1 MMRRG
6 MAATL
11 AAAAATIALAIPT
24 GAAAAVDPEA
34 CTAEVAYDP
43 SIPTFAQYAADKGL
57 QNPSLGGFETGVKT
71 SGASMR
77 HESAELYGYEEA
89 IAAATAAN
97 PRVRVSVKSMG
108 KTVEGRD
115 FQYSVIGTPAH
126 MARLEADAGFWRG
139 VRAGTITESSAL
151 ATLRAGDPPA
161 AFGWITETPHG
172 NEPAGGEASM
182 RMLYELAA
190 RTDCANARRLQTMD
204 FFIDPARNPDGRD
217 NNTRTTGWGFDPN
230 RDLMY
235 QTQDVNKVPMNIVD
249 EYPGLFFI
257 DAHQQS
263 SGYFF
268 PPNEDPVHHEISHFS
283 LDEIQNV
290 IGPALQNRFNDQSLQ
305 YRNYNDYDLFTPEYG
320 DSVPS
325 LILGAAGMTYEKGTS
340 ENYGKQVYDHYLA
353 MDETANVVSKE
364 EPALAEGWVKQW
376 TEATD
381 QGADCELQ
389 PNELVSPLHDT
400 IEQQPDVAICG
411 YYFKPGKH
419 SGDTAHVIKLLQG
432 RGVHVYQ
439 LTDAVTVEG
448 AHDWGTG
455 EARTAT
461 KTETLPAGTLWIPT
475 SQTMKH
481 WIDATLEEDP
491 YIPYAYYYDVV
502 DWAFS
507 QLGDLAGNGQ
517 LQSALP
523 AETSM
528 TEVSSP
534 SLGGIEE
541 AGSPVYA
548 FATDSTEGLGLV
560 TELLTK
566 GATVYR
572 SKSAFTWGGTK
583 YPTGTALLSA
593 STLSANSIDLEALA
607 QGRETPVLGLTS
619 FPPVERYAM
628 VKPKIAVWT
637 SAAELPPNPLYGGG
651 KDGKGHCES
660 KYTSYCEM
668 LFTLAEQDDIPLSLL
683 TPITTTEIS
692 EGVLVSGGYTAL
704 VSNNTALAATGT
716 PTPPATALQTFVNGG
731 GIYVAY
737 GANGATSMR
746 NAGISKLNVSATTTW
761 NAHCPDSTNP
771 AEAGSLRT
779 PGTTFS
785 ATFNTADPVA
795 WGFDEGGYIYRDAS
809 NSSTTADPVLDPASL
824 TGEGV
829 ILNATAAV
837 TYGEHAYGY
846 QCNAL
851 GAERLPG
858 RPYVVDQPFGA
869 GHAVVIGS
877 DPYFRA
883 WNSGAQR
890 LVLNAILYPS
900 GSPVSGSFARVALS
914 RKTNGDAAPVPSG
927 AAKPLPKKALPK
939 VKSRPVKGT
948 HDPLADVLITVKA
961 TQLGTLKK
969 VVAAAKL
976 PAKVSG
982 RVKWEKGPGKG
993 QASLRIVGAS
1003 AFARD
1008 EPGDPSTKGTQL
1020 WIYNDLELR
1029 PTWAWRVIH
1038 GLVAKNLRTYT
1049 HRI

>member
-1 MMRRG
+1 MKSRVSKMTRRG
-6 MAATL
+6 L
-11 AAAAATIALAIPT
+11 AATIAATVATIALVAPG
-24 GAAAAVDPEA
+24 GAAGAVDPEG
-34 CTAEVAYDP
+34 CTAEVSYDP
-43 SIPTFAQYAADKGL
+43 SVPTFAQYAAEKGL
-57 QNPSLGGFETGVKT
+57 TNNTLGGFATGT
-71 SGASMR
+71 ANR
-77 HESAELYGYEEA
+77 HLSAELYGYEEA
-89 IAAATAAN
+89 IAAATASN
-97 PRVRVSVKSMG
+97 PRVRVAVKSMG
-108 KTVEGRD
+108 STVEGRP
-115 FQYSVIGTPAH
+115 FQYSVIATPSH
-126 MARLEADAGFWRG
+126 MAHLEADAGFWRG
-139 VRAGTITESSAL
+139 VRAGTISESSAL
-151 ATLRAGDPPA
+151 GTLGAADPPA

-217 NNTRTTGWGFDPN
+217 NNTRTTAWAFDPN

-235 QTQDVNKVPMNIVD
+235 QTQDVNSEPLDIID
-249 EYPGLFFI
+249 EYPSLFFI

-283 LDEIQNV
+283 LDEIQKV
-290 IGPALQNRFNDQSLQ
+290 IGPALQSRFNDQSLQ

-325 LILGAAGMTYEKGTS
+325 LILGAAGMTYEKGSS
-340 ENYGKQVYDHYLA
+340 EIYGKQVYDHYLA

-376 TEATD
+376 TEAAA
-381 QGADCELQ
+381 QGSDCELQ
-389 PNELVSPLHDT
+389 PNELVSPLHET
-400 IEQQPDVAICG
+400 IEQQPDISICG

-419 SGDTAHVIKLLQG
+419 SGDTAHVLKLLQG

-439 LTDAVTVEG
+439 LTSAVTVSG

-455 EARTAT
+455 EGRSAT
-461 KTETLPAGTLWIPT
+461 RTETLPAGTLWIPT

-491 YIPYAYYYDVV
+491 YIPYPYYYDVV

-517 LQSALP
+517 LQAALP
-523 AETSM
+523 AETAM
-528 TEVSSP
+528 TEVAEP
-534 SLGGIEE
+534 SLGGVEE

-548 FATDSTEGLGLV
+548 FPTDSTEALGLV
-560 TELLTK
+560 TELLAE
-566 GATVYR
+566 GATIYR
-572 SKSAFTWGGTK
+572 GATAFNWGGTK
-583 YPTGTALLSA
+583 FPTGTAMVAA
-593 STLSANSIDLEALA
+593 SSLSANSIDLEAKA
-607 QGRETPVLGLTS
+607 KGRETPVLGLTS
-619 FPPVERYAM
+619 FPPIERFKM
-628 VKPKIAVWT
+628 KKPKIAVYT
-637 SAAELPPNPLYGGG
+637 GTTTVPTNPLYPGTGS
-651 KDGKGHCES
+651 GHC
-660 KYTSYCEM
+660 TSSSFCEM
-668 LFTLAEQDDIPLSLL
+668 LFTLAEQDNIPLSLL
-683 TPITTTEIS
+683 TPVTTTEIS
-692 EGVLVSGGYTAL
+692 EGVLTSGGYTAL
-704 VSNNTALAATGT
+704 ISLNSALATTGT
-716 PTPPATALQTFVNGG
+716 PTPPATALQTFVNEGG
-731 GIYVAY
+731 VYVGY
-737 GANGATSMR
+737 GANAATSIR

-785 ATFNTADPVA
+785 ATFTTSDPIA
-795 WGFDEGGYIYRDAS
+795 WGFDEGGYIYRDS
-809 NSSTTADPVLDPASL
+809 SSSSTDPVFDPATL
-824 TGEGV
+824 TGEGAT
-829 ILNATAAV
+829 LNATAV
-837 TYGEHAYGY
+837 VSYGEHAYGY

-851 GAERLPG
+851 GEGHLPT

-869 GHAVVIGS
+869 GHAIVIGS
-877 DPYFRA
+877 DPFFRA
-883 WNSGAQR
+883 WNTGAQR
-890 LVLNAILYPS
+890 LVLNGVLYPS
-900 GSPVSGSFARVALS
+900 EAAVTGSFARVALA
-914 RKTNGDAAPVPSG
+914 RKTTASTAAAPVV
-927 AAKPLPKKALPK
+927 ADPLPKKALPA
-939 VKSRPVKGT
+939 VKSRPVKVT
-948 HDPLADVLITVKA
+948 HDPLEDVLITVKA
-961 TQLGTLKK
+961 RKLGTLRK

-976 PAKVSG
+976 PARV
-982 RVKWEKGPGKG
+982 RRHVKWEKGPGRG

-1003 AFARD
+1003 AFSRH

>member
-1 MMRRG
+1 MTRRG
-6 MAATL
+6 LAATL
-11 AAAAATIALAIPT
+11 AAAAAVVALIAPG
-24 GAAAAVDPEA
+24 GAAAAVDPEG

-43 SIPTFAQYAADKGL
+43 SVPTFAQYAAEKGL
-57 QNPSLGGFETGVKT
+57 TNNSLGGFK
-71 SGASMR
+71 SGSSSVESR
-77 HESAELYGYEEA
+77 HLSAELYGYEEA
-89 IAAATAAN
+89 IAAATASN
-97 PRVRVSVKSMG
+97 PRIRVAVKSMG
-108 KTVEGRD
+108 STVGGRP
-115 FQYSVIGTPAH
+115 FQYSIIGTPAH

-139 VRAGTITESSAL
+139 VRAGTISESSAL
-151 ATLRAGDPPA
+151 ATLRADDSSA

-217 NNTRTTGWGFDPN
+217 NNTRTTAWAFDPN

-235 QTQDVNKVPMNIVD
+235 QTQDVNKIPLDTVN

-263 SGYFF
+263 TGYFF

-290 IGPALQNRFNDQSLQ
+290 IGPALQSRFNDQSLQ

-325 LILGAAGMTYEKGTS
+325 LILGAAGMTYEKGNS

-364 EPALAEGWVKQW
+364 EATLAEGWVKQW
-376 TEATD
+376 TEAAA
-381 QGADCELQ
+381 QGASCELQ
-389 PNELVSPLHDT
+389 PNELVSPLHET
-400 IEQQPDVAICG
+400 IEQQPDVEICG

-419 SGDTAHVIKLLQG
+419 AGDTAHVIKLLQG

-439 LTDAVTVEG
+439 LSAPVTVSG

-455 EARTAT
+455 EARSAT

-507 QLGDLAGNGQ
+507 QLGDFAGNGQ

-523 AETSM
+523 AGTAM
-528 TEVSSP
+528 TEVTEP
-534 SLGGIEE
+534 ALGGVEE
-541 AGSPVYA
+541 SGSPVYA

-560 TELLTK
+560 TELLAK

-572 SKSAFTWGGTK
+572 GKTAFNWAGTSF
-583 YPTGTALLSA
+583 PTGTALVSGA
-593 STLSANSIDLEALA
+593 SLTANAIDLEALA
-607 QGRETPVLGLTS
+607 KLRETPVLGLTS
-619 FPPVERYAM
+619 YPPIERFKM
-628 VKPKIAVWT
+628 VKPKIAVYT
-637 SAAELPPNPLYGGG
+637 GATTVPTNPLYPGTGS
-651 KDGKGHCES
+651 GHC
-660 KYTSYCEM
+660 TSSSFCEM
-668 LFTLAEQDDIPLSLL
+668 LFTLAEEDGIPLSLL
-683 TPITTTEIS
+683 TPMTTAEIS
-692 EGVLVSGGYTAL
+692 EGVLMSGGYTAL
-704 VSNNTALAATGT
+704 VSINSALATTGT
-716 PTPPATALQTFVNGG
+716 PTPPATALQTFVNEGG
-731 GIYVAY
+731 RYIAY
-737 GANGATSMR
+737 GANAATSMR

-771 AEAGSLRT
+771 AETGSLRT

-785 ATFNTADPVA
+785 ADFDTSDPVA
-795 WGFDEGGYIYRDAS
+795 WGFDEGGYIYRDS
-809 NSSTTADPVLDPASL
+809 SSSSTDPVFDPATL

-837 TYGEHAYGY
+837 SYGDHAYGY

-851 GAERLPG
+851 GEGHLPG

-877 DPYFRA
+877 DPFFRA
-883 WNSGAQR
+883 WNAGAQR
-890 LVLNAILYPS
+890 LVLNGILYPS
-900 GSPVSGSFARVALS
+900 GAAVSTSLNRVVLA
-914 RKTNGDAAPVPSG
+914 RKTTAAGTATVTA
-927 AAKPLPKKALPK
+927 AAKPLPKKALPT
-939 VKSRPVKGT
+939 VKSRRVKIG
-948 HDPLADVLITVKA
+948 HDPLEDALITVKVSK
-961 TQLGTLKK
+961 LGALKK
-969 VVAAAKL
+969 VIAAAKL
-976 PAKVSG
+976 PAQVSHHL
-982 RVKWEKGPGKG
+982 KWEKGPGRG
-993 QASLRIVGAS
+993 QASVRIVGAS